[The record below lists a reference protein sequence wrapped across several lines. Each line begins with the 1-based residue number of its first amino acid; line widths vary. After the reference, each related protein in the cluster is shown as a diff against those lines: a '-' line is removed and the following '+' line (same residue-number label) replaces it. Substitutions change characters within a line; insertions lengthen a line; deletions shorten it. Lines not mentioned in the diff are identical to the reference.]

1 MIWLEQDTK
10 ANWRRLIDAL
20 KKHDCNQTAEEIE
33 SILDAPAAEENIV
46 SLIENLSIMDQQC
59 NQTVQEKEH
68 SHLQKESSIGM

>member
-1 MIWLEQDTK
+1 MVGARYQSELE
-10 ANWRRLIDAL
+10 NAL

-33 SILDAPAAEENIV
+33 SSLDAPATVTEENIV
-46 SLIENLSIMDQQC
+46 SLIENLSITDQQC